1 MKKNVFIFISMLSGS
16 IILLGL
22 LFPES
27 IFNPFKQELLNWTII
42 ISSIS
47 MIIAI
52 FGLFTL
58 HWKKIFSGKNSDY
71 SSVFFIIGFLIV
83 FLTGLFGQ
91 LTNKFFLNMSKTV
104 LISVESSLLAVL
116 AITLAFASYRLFR
129 EKHDFFAIVFGVST
143 ILFLL
148 LFSGILSSG
157 ENSPF
162 LKAIISAFNSLPTSG
177 ATGIMIGI
185 AIGAIV
191 TSLRALLGFIHP
203 FDR

>member
-1 MKKNVFIFISMLSGS
+1 MKKDVFIFISILSGS

-22 LFPES
+22 FFPET
-27 IFNPFKQELLNWTII
+27 IFNPIRQEFLNWTII

-52 FGLFTL
+52 FGLFTV
-58 HWKKIFSGKNSDY
+58 HWKKIFSGNKPDY
-71 SSVFFIIGFLIV
+71 SSVFFIVGFLIV

-91 LTNKFFLNMSKTV
+91 LTNKFFLNITKTV

-116 AITLAFASYRLFR
+116 ALTLAFASYRFFR
-129 EKHDFFAIVFGVST
+129 EKHDFLAIVFGVST
-143 ILFLL
+143 VLFLL
-148 LFSGILSSG
+148 LFSGILSSD

-162 LKAIISAFNSLPTSG
+162 LKAIISAFESFPTSG
-177 ATGIMIGI
+177 AIGILIGI
-185 AIGAIV
+185 ALGAIV
-191 TSLRALLGFIHP
+191 TSLRAFFGLIHP